1 MSLSIGI
8 VGLPNV
14 GKSTLFQS
22 LTKKQVSAENY
33 PFCTIEPNVGNVAV
47 PDSRLDKLAKIS
59 LSDKTLPT
67 TIEFID
73 IAGLVKGASKGE
85 GLGNKF
91 LSNIRGVDA
100 ICHVVRAFEN
110 NDITH
115 VENRIKPE
123 EDADIINTELIL
135 SDLEQVTKILPN
147 IEKKAKSNDKESL
160 EILPIMQKIL
170 ENLGKGLSIRD
181 LKLKDKELFLIKSYN
196 FITAKPMFYL
206 VNTDDSYEFES
217 KAPIF
222 ENSVLIPISIRTES
236 DIAQMDTDEQKE
248 FLSMLGREFS
258 GLDILIQ
265 EGYKI
270 LNLISF
276 FTTGPKETR
285 AWTIQNGTKAPE
297 AAGTIHSD
305 IERGFIMADII
316 SYKDFVEYEGE
327 QGAKING
334 KLRQEGKEY
343 IIQDGDVC
351 HFKFNV

>member
-33 PFCTIEPNVGNVAV
+33 PFCTIEPNVGTVAV
-47 PDSRLDKLAKIS
+47 PDSRLDELARIS

-91 LSNIRGVDA
+91 LSNIREVDA

-123 EDADIINTELIL
+123 EDAEIINTELIL
-135 SDLEQVTKILPN
+135 SDLDQVIKIIPN
-147 IEKKAKSNDKESL
+147 IEKKAKTNDKEAL
-160 EILPIMQKIL
+160 ETLPILQKIL
-170 ENLGKGLSIRD
+170 EFLGKGISIRD
-181 LKLKDKELFLIKSYN
+181 LNLDAKEHSLIKSYN
-196 FITAKPMFYL
+196 FITSKPMFYL
-206 VNTDDSYEFES
+206 VNTDDSYSFES
-217 KAPIF
+217 EASIF
-222 ENSVLIPISIRTES
+222 KNSVVIPISIKTES
-236 DIAQMDTDEQKE
+236 DIAQMNIDEQEE
-248 FLSMLGREFS
+248 FLLMLGRKYS

-276 FTTGPKETR
+276 FTTGPKQTK
-285 AWTIQNGTKAPE
+285 AWTIQNGIKAPQ
-297 AAGTIHSD
+297 AAGIIHSD

-316 SYKDFVEYEGE
+316 SYSDFIQYEGE
-327 QGAKING
+327 QGSKLNG
-334 KLRQEGKEY
+334 KLRQEGKDY
-343 IIQDGDVC
+343 IIKDGDIC